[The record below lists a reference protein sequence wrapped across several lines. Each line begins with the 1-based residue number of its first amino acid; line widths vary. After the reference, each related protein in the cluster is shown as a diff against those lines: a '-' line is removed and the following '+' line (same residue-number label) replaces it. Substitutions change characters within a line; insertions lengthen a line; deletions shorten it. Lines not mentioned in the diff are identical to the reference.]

1 MKKYIDDEKLIHT
14 IQDDGDNIKLISEI
28 IVFGEFFKRKYQE
41 KSISTTIFDTVD
53 LALADLKSRTNMLS
67 EINDNKIEEDTNES

>member
-1 MKKYIDDEKLIHT
+1 MKKYIDDEKLIHI
-14 IQDDGDNIKLISEI
+14 IQEDGDNIKLISEI

-67 EINDNKIEEDTNES
+67 EINDNKIEEDTNE